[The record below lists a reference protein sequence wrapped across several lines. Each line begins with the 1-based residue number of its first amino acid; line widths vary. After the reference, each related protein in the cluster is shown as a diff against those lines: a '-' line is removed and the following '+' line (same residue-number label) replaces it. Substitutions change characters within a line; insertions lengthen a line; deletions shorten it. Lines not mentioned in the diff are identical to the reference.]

1 MPWPIKNVKTTNFSE
16 EDVCIVSKRD
26 PCVVFAGTKVLFSGI
41 RTFYTGSGADQASGY
56 NYGSGETDVQPISVS
71 GWGEIRV
78 PEVGQLHKLF
88 VFPKT
93 PHVFARSAYV
103 NKPAGYPGSGI
114 GGCSGKVCLL
124 KWMEICS
131 SGALNVCSNIF
142 VSGAFS
148 SGEIDIIAFGSEY

>member
-1 MPWPIKNVKTTNFSE
+1 MPEKVTGKKITPFSE
-16 EDVCIVSKRD
+16 EDVCAISKRD
-26 PCVVFAGTKVLFSGI
+26 PCIVWAGTKVMHSGLHSA
-41 RTFYTGSGADQASGY
+41 TPQQASGY